1 MHLYIAS
8 MARYIAFDWG
18 ERRTG
23 IAVTDNNAIIATPLE
38 TVDTDEL
45 KKRVHSLIKEEACA
59 GLVIGVPGL
68 IIGSTTNSTDGIN
81 EFVRFLENTFPD
93 IAIYKVDEGS
103 TSTEAMSALISGGM
117 KKKKRSKKGA
127 LDKVAAAIILQR
139 FLESN
144 Y

>member
-23 IAVTDNNAIIATPLE
+23 IAVTDSNAIIATPLE
-38 TVDTDEL
+38 TIDTDAL
-45 KKRVHSLIKEEACA
+45 KKSVHSLVNEEACA
-59 GLVIGVPGL
+59 GLVVGVPGL
-68 IIGSTTNSTDGIN
+68 IIGSTTNSTEGIN
-81 EFVRFLENTFPD
+81 EFIRFLEKAFPD
-93 IAIYKVDEGS
+93 LTIYKVDEGS
-103 TSTEAMSALISGGM
+103 TSSEAMSALISGGM
-117 KKKKRSKKGA
+117 KKKKRSEKGA